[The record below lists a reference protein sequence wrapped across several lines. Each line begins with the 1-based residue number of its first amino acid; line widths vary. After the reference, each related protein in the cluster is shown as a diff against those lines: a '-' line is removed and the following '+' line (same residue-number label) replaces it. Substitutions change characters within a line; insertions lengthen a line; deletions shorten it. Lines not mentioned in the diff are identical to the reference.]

1 MTKRE
6 YESMTRQH
14 RRRWY
19 MENVKAAV
27 IMSLVV
33 LLAVT
38 LPSFVG

>member
-6 YESMTRQH
+6 HESMTRQQ

-19 MENVKAAV
+19 MENAKAAV

>member
-6 YESMTRQH
+6 YESMTRQQ

-19 MENVKAAV
+19 MENAKAAV

-33 LLAVT
+33 LLAVP

>member
-6 YESMTRQH
+6 YESMTRQQ

-19 MENVKAAV
+19 MENAKAAV

-38 LPSFVG
+38 LPSFLG

>member
-6 YESMTRQH
+6 YESMTRQK